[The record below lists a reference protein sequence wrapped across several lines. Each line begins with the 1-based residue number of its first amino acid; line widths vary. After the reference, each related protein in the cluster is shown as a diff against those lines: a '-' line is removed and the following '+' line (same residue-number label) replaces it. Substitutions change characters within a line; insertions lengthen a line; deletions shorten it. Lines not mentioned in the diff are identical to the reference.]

1 MREMKDSGIEW
12 IGAIPINWDIA
23 QFKKI
28 LIRNDGGLWGND
40 PSGQDD
46 ILVLRSTEQTIDGKW
61 DIQSPAYRDLS
72 NVSNV
77 QEYLV
82 KCGDLLITKSSGSDL
97 HIGKTTIV
105 DELIES
111 LHCSFSNFI
120 QRLRVCSKMNPRY
133 YWYILNSNIARGQF
147 VYLQN
152 STSGIGN
159 INSKNINEIEVP
171 IPPLDIQHTIADYLD
186 RKCSQIDAIIARQQE
201 VIEKLKA
208 YKLSVITEAV
218 TKGLNPDVPMKDSGV
233 EWIGEIP
240 VHWTIGQLK
249 HYASLRAGLTLGK
262 KYPPNSK
269 LVEVPYLRVANVQG
283 DYVKLDDIA
292 DVSVLPEEIEKYSLH
307 KNELLMTE
315 GGDRDKLGRG
325 CIWNGEIQPCLHQN
339 HVFAVTTDTSKLRI
353 EFLNYV
359 TSSNVARVYFDYTAK
374 KTTNLASTNSTVI
387 LQFKL
392 PIPPIK
398 EQDSVVSYLETK
410 CTEIDRC
417 LSNTELIISKL
428 QNYKKSLIYEIVTG
442 KKEV

>member
-133 YWYILNSNIARGQF
+133 YWYILNSSIARGQF

-171 IPPLDIQHTIADYLD
+171 IPPLDIQHTIVDYLD
-186 RKCSQIDAIIARQQE
+186 RKCSQIDIIIARQQE

-208 YKLSVITEAV
+208 YKLSIITEAV

-240 VHWTIGQLK
+240 KHWKMVRLK
-249 HYASLRAGLTLGK
+249 FLLSHIIDCPHETPIYSADGGHLVIRTADQDLGK
-262 KYPPNSK
+262 
-269 LVEVPYLRVANVQG
+269 LRTDEDMYRLDEGEYQSRIRRMSLE
-283 DYVKLDDIA
+283 KDDIVYGREGERWGLA
-292 DVSVLPEEIEKYSLH
+292 CLVPESNKYCLGQRMLQFRC
-307 KNELLMTE
+307 KNELFLPSFAMWALNSKFVYLQGAVDTI
-315 GGDRDKLGRG
+315 GSTS
-325 CIWNGEIQPCLHQN
+325 P
-339 HVFAVTTDTSKLRI
+339 HVNI
-353 EFLNYV
+353 
-359 TSSNVARVYFDYTAK
+359 
-374 KTTNLASTNSTVI
+374 STVRNFLI
-387 LQFKL
+387 PVPNIDEQQEIVEYVDKKMLQLDKEVEHREMLICKL
-392 PIPPIK
+392 N
-398 EQDSVVSYLETK
+398 E
-410 CTEIDRC
+410 
-417 LSNTELIISKL
+417 
-428 QNYKKSLIYEIVTG
+428 YKKSLIYEVVTG